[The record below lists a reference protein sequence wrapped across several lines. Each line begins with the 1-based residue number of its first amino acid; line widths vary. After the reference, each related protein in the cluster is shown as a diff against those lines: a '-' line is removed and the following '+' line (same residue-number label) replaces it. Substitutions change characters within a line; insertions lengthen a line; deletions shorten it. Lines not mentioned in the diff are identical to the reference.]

1 MILWGVS
8 GVVVV
13 LYAYVWGSESMYL
26 QPFVVFLVLVKPA
39 GRVVPPASVVIAF
52 FGRSFLYFLLF

>member
-8 GVVVV
+8 GVVIV
-13 LYAYVWGSESMYL
+13 LYVYVWGSESMHL
-26 QPFVVFLVLVKPA
+26 QPFVVFLVLVEPA
-39 GRVVPPASVVIAF
+39 GRVPPASVVIAF